1 MRNFHVPL
9 PDEVYRDL
17 REEASRSMRPATAL
31 ARQAIELWLDHR
43 RKAARHQEIASFATE
58 YANTRLDLDTDLEAA
73 SVEHLIRTDR
83 TDKGEF

>member
-31 ARQAIELWLDHR
+31 ARQAIELWLRHR
-43 RKAARHQEIASFATE
+43 RKTARHEAIASFATE
-58 YANTRLDLDTDLEAA
+58 HANTKLDLDTGLESA
-73 SVEHLIRTDR
+73 SIEFLIHS
-83 TDKGEF
+83 DKGDF